1 MATGSARRPHGA
13 ASDQTPIGPAKV
25 GGPDRRA
32 VPLWTTYAG
41 LPVYVVR
48 KPCSQGE
55 IQLTSVALSH
65 SKSPFLIT
73 VVVLV

>member
-1 MATGSARRPHGA
+1 VAARSGVRIGA
-13 ASDQTPIGPAKV
+13 NRTSAKV
-25 GGPDRRA
+25 GEPVGEPDRRA

-41 LPVYVVR
+41 LPVHVVR

-65 SKSPFLIT
+65 RKSPFLIT

>member
-1 MATGSARRPHGA
+1 
-13 ASDQTPIGPAKV
+13 
-25 GGPDRRA
+25 
-32 VPLWTTYAG
+32 
-41 LPVYVVR
+41 VYVVR

-73 VVVLV
+73 VVVRV